1 MHRDLDISIEGVS
14 RIEGHASLE
23 LKVKQGVVEDLKLSV
38 SEDKRFYTQAV
49 RGKNAVNLP
58 NITSRICGT
67 CSYAHLL
74 CAIESVENAL
84 QVQPSEQTVILRKL
98 AAYSMIIRDH
108 AMHLYLFSLP
118 DAFKKESV
126 LEFNEEEMKWVNEG
140 FKVKK
145 AGNTLSTMIG
155 GRAVHPTGLAVG
167 GVLSIPKKEDSLKII
182 QELKEVRP
190 FVLKIMQFFNDSQFS
205 LQQDTRYVASL
216 NSDFSYIGTG
226 IIDSEG
232 DKIQK
237 KDFMDHFFRVVIP
250 YSEAVGYE
258 LEGRDY
264 VVGALSR
271 MNLKKNSLHRETLK
285 DAASFLNVFPSKN
298 IFHNNLA
305 QAIEILHAIDS
316 SIEILEMDFKQE
328 EKIEPVLREGEGIG
342 VIEAPRG
349 LLYYHVKTGS
359 DGFIKDANLVIPT
372 SQNQIR
378 MQIDIKQLVEKLISE
393 DKEKPEVEMEI
404 EKLIRAYDPCMSCA
418 THFLNVKWL

>member
-1 MHRDLDISIEGVS
+1 MHRDLDITIDGVS

-49 RGKNAVNLP
+49 RGKNALNLP

-84 QVQPSEQTVILRKL
+84 NVQPSEQTVILRKL

-118 DAFKKESV
+118 DAFGKESV
-126 LEFNEEEMKWVNEG
+126 LEFSEEEMKWVNEG
-140 FKVKK
+140 FRVKK

-155 GRAVHPTGLAVG
+155 GRAVHPTSLAVG
-167 GVLSIPKKEDSLKII
+167 GVASIPKKEDSARII
-182 QELKEVRP
+182 HDLKEVRP
-190 FVLKIMQFFNDSQFS
+190 LVLKIIEFFYNSQFS
-205 LQQDTRYVASL
+205 LKQNTRYVSSM
-216 NSDFSYIGTG
+216 NDDFSYLGSS
-226 IIDSEG
+226 IIDSDGEV
-232 DKIQK
+232 IQK
-237 KDFMDHFFRVVIP
+237 SGFMDHFFRVVIP

-258 LEGRDY
+258 LEGKDY

-271 MNLKKNSLHRETLK
+271 MNLKKKSLHRDTLK
-285 DAASFLNVFPSKN
+285 DAASFLSVFPSNN

-305 QAIEILHAIDS
+305 QAIELLHAVDS
-316 SIEILEMDFKQE
+316 SIEILQMDFRLE
-328 EKIEPVLREGEGIG
+328 ERVEPVLKEGEGIG
-342 VIEAPRG
+342 VVEAPRG
-349 LLYYHVKTGS
+349 LLYYHVKTGA
-359 DGFIKDANLVIPT
+359 DGLIKDANLVIPT

-378 MQIDIKQLVEKLISE
+378 MQMDIKQLVEKLISE
-393 DKEKPEVEMEI
+393 DKEKGVVEMEI

-418 THFLNVKWL
+418 THFLNVKWI